1 MKAVRLYAK
10 GDLRVEDITAPGA
23 PAEGAVRLRVTAAGI
38 CGSDLHNYRT
48 GAWISRSPAV
58 AGHEFA
64 AIVDAVGA
72 GVAELQPG
80 DQVVADSRFTCGSC
94 PACRAGRPNVCQHLG
109 FVGEVC
115 EGGFAEAVELPA
127 RLLVR
132 LSAPVDPLAAAF
144 AEPLAVAL
152 HAVRRLAPGP
162 GEPVLIAGCGPI
174 GGLAALMLSRR
185 HDGPV
190 LVAERNAARRDRVV
204 AVTGACPTDIEPA
217 AIAGKLAGAPLLNA
231 LDATGSPA
239 VIARLLDL
247 VAPGGRLG
255 LVGIGDGTVPVDP
268 TRLVEREITLF
279 GCHAFQEE
287 LTEAAALLPELQ
299 TDLTALI
306 DEVIDLDG
314 VPAAYERLLAGQS
327 AGLKTII
334 RIDRTPREAS

>member
-1 MKAVRLYAK
+1 M
-10 GDLRVEDITAPGA
+10 
-23 PAEGAVRLRVTAAGI
+23 
-38 CGSDLHNYRT
+38 
-48 GAWISRSPAV
+48 
-58 AGHEFA
+58 
-64 AIVDAVGA
+64 
-72 GVAELQPG
+72 
-80 DQVVADSRFTCGSC
+80 
-94 PACRAGRPNVCQHLG
+94 
-109 FVGEVC
+109 
-115 EGGFAEAVELPA
+115 PA

-132 LSAPVDPLAAAF
+132 LPAPVDPLAAAF

-174 GGLAALMLSRR
+174 GGLAALLLSRR

-268 TRLVEREITLF
+268 SAAWYLRTHVMGT
-279 GCHAFQEE
+279 ADE
-287 LTEAAALLPELQ
+287 LGAALIRERDEQACSLRQ
-299 TDLTALI
+299 SIVRSHRLTATALGI
-306 DEVIDLDG
+306 CFHDHLY
-314 VPAAYERLLAGQS
+314 P
-327 AGLKTII
+327 I
-334 RIDRTPREAS
+334 R